1 LTKID
6 NSRSV
11 ICNGEIIVK
20 IIADANIPFVK
31 DCFSSIGEVEVFGGR
46 QIRPDVVGDADCLL
60 VRSVTK
66 VDSDLLAGSRV
77 RFVGTA
83 TIGFDHI
90 DVEYLARNNVG
101 FASAPGS
108 NANSAA
114 EYVVAGLFEI
124 GQKCKKRVGGKSI
137 GIIGVGNVG
146 SRVAKKCAALG
157 MKVLLND
164 PPLQRQ
170 EISHRGHREHRETNK
185 KLPADSKPDDICGR
199 EYLPIEELYDCD
211 FVTLHTP
218 LTFEGVDKTFHLA
231 DEKFFK
237 SLKAGCIFFNTSRGG
252 VVDSRALKET
262 TKAGKLRAV
271 VLDVWENE
279 PNIDT
284 ELLEMV
290 DIGTPH
296 IAGYSLDGKIAGMIM
311 IYKAACKYFGLEAKF
326 DIKDFL
332 PEPDVPQLK
341 INPNS
346 GSEQDVLRGAVEKIY
361 RISEDDLKLRQILDV
376 PAERKGEFFD
386 DLRKNYP
393 VRREFQNTRI
403 ILATEAT
410 ESIENLSK
418 KLKGIG
424 FLLSQE

>member
-1 LTKID
+1 MQLGRFLTKID

-11 ICNGEIIVK
+11 ICNGEIVMK

-31 DCFSSIGEVEVFGGR
+31 DCFLSIGEVEVFPGR
-46 QIRPDVVGDADCLL
+46 EIKPGIVGDADCLL

-66 VDSDLLAGSRV
+66 VDSDLLAGSKV

-90 DVEYLARNNVG
+90 DIEYLKRNNIG

-114 EYVVAGLFEI
+114 EYVIAGLLEI
-124 GQKCKKRVGGKSI
+124 GRKYRIKLEGKSI
-137 GIIGVGNVG
+137 GIVGVGNVG

-164 PPLQRQ
+164 PPLQR
-170 EISHRGHREHRETNK
+170 ESGDAK
-185 KLPADSKPDDICGR
+185 
-199 EYLPIEELYDCD
+199 YLPLEGLYDCD
-211 FVTLHTP
+211 FITLHTP
-218 LTFEGVDKTFHLA
+218 LTFEGADKTFHLA

-237 SLKAGCIFFNTSRGG
+237 SLKAGCVFINASRGEVADAKAMKASIRSG
-252 VVDSRALKET
+252 ELET
-262 TKAGKLRAV
+262 T

-279 PNIDT
+279 PNIGT

-311 IYKAACKYFGLEAKF
+311 IYKAACGYFGLKAEY
-326 DIKDFL
+326 DVEDFL
-332 PEPDVPQLK
+332 PEPDISRLR
-341 INPNS
+341 INPSS
-346 GSEQDVLRGAVEKIY
+346 GSEQDVLRRAVEKIY
-361 RISEDDLKLRQILDV
+361 RISEDDMKLRKILNV
-376 PAERKGEFFD
+376 PAKRGEFFD
-386 DLRKNYP
+386 NLRKNYR
-393 VRREFQNTRI
+393 VRREFQNTEI
-403 ILATEAT
+403 EFTAKAT
-410 ESIENLSK
+410 ESTENLSK

-424 FLLSQE
+424 FEIKSEK